1 MKMFILLG
9 IDEDSFGPA
18 VVYRHA
24 TYFDCYDKKL
34 VLELLFYSNMSLLN
48 LTFYSLHSSNF
59 IFSTLKGFYCL
70 IYNLCGIHIHPFPL
84 LW

>member
-34 VLELLFYSNMSLLN
+34 YWSYYSIQIC
-48 LTFYSLHSSNF
+48 H
-59 IFSTLKGFYCL
+59 C
-70 IYNLCGIHIHPFPL
+70 
-84 LW
+84 